1 MAAILQTRELGM
13 TYGRG
18 DAAVHALHP
27 TNLTVEEGE
36 LLAIMGPSGSGKST
50 LLHLLGGL
58 GQPTHG
64 KVYLKDHDI
73 YNLSDRQLSVLRR
86 RRFGFVFQFFNLV
99 QELTAY
105 ENIVLPIL
113 MDGRKVDQ
121 AHVQSL
127 VELLGIGDRLQ
138 HLPNALSGGQQQR
151 VAIARALA
159 VKPAVVFADEP
170 TGNLDGKAGREV
182 MELLHLTQR
191 TFHQTLVMV
200 THDAQIAD
208 GASRL
213 IRLEDGR
220 IVADTGAVGG
230 GEAG

>member
-1 MAAILQTRELGM
+1 MAVILKTQELGM

-73 YNLSDRQLSVLRR
+73 YSLPDRQLSMLRR

-113 MDGRKVDQ
+113 MDGRKVDPS
-121 AHVQSL
+121 HVQSL

-182 MELLHLTQR
+182 MELLRLTQR
-191 TFHQTLVMV
+191 TFRQTLVMV

-220 IVADTGAVGG
+220 IVADTGAAGG

>member
-73 YNLSDRQLSVLRR
+73 YRLSDRQLSVLRR

-113 MDGRKVDQ
+113 VDGRKVDQ
-121 AHVQSL
+121 SHVQSL

-220 IVADTGAVGG
+220 VVADTGAVGG

>member
-220 IVADTGAVGG
+220 IVADTGAAGG

>member
-220 IVADTGAVGG
+220 IVADTGVVGG